1 MFDESIRSL
10 IHYFNQ
16 YNKIPKA
23 ISEIYVADCLN
34 ESRKRQVFPF
44 TPHVIYVDS
53 AGVATKTKRNS
64 VGAIMHYTYI

>member
-1 MFDESIRSL
+1 MFNNPIKSL

-16 YNKIPKA
+16 YNKIPAA
-23 ISEIYVADCLN
+23 ISEIYVASCLN

-53 AGVATKTKRNS
+53 AGVVAKPVHNEIGVIT
-64 VGAIMHYTYI
+64 HYTHI